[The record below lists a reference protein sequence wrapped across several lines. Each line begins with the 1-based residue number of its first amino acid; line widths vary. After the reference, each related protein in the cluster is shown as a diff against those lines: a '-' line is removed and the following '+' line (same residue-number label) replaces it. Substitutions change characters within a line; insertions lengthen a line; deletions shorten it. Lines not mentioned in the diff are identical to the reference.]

1 MVSWSRLPSGM
12 ASWLSCS
19 TATAPNDARHWWTHS
34 STVSRL
40 VTFPNHLDPELAA
53 AALAGAVMYRRL
65 MTATP
70 LSPDDAEPLNA
81 TVLGPQP
88 PRP

>member
-1 MVSWSRLPSGM
+1 VVAAAERNGELAELFHSYSAQRRQTLV
-12 ASWLSCS
+12 
-19 TATAPNDARHWWTHS
+19 DA
-34 STVSRL
+34 L
-40 VTFPNHLDPELAA
+40 VDGVEAGDFPNHLDPELAA